1 MITTRT
7 EPCVLVPVETLQRIR
22 GWVQH
27 WEADKRGNLTPTD
40 ESLNETREL
49 LRDALSAPRTFAPA
63 GE

>member
-27 WEADKRGNLTPTD
+27 WEDDKRCNLTPTD
-40 ESLNETREL
+40 NSLNETREL
-49 LRDALSAPRTFAPA
+49 LREALDAPRTFAPA